1 MSAVRRIAATLL
13 LLSFY
18 SLPTLAQTA
27 RGPSTPEEREKAIK
41 ITHQLETDPLSATA
55 QEDRKWLVQWIQDVP
70 DITVNICP
78 AILPRVAESTRKFGH
93 EIWLQSMFGEAAYI
107 IQHPKSTDEDAS
119 YVAGVESALTMYQN
133 LLKVR
138 PEARWGVLDDLIEK
152 QKDGTLDRT
161 IRDLV
166 SKECSPERE
175 PA

>member
-1 MSAVRRIAATLL
+1 MSAARRFSATLL
-13 LLSFY
+13 LLSLSF
-18 SLPTLAQTA
+18 LPALAQNS

-41 ITHQLETDPLSATA
+41 IAKHLETDPLSATA
-55 QEDRKWLVQWIQDVP
+55 QDDRKWLVKWIQDIP

-93 EIWLQSMFGEAAYI
+93 EIWLQTMFGEAAYI
-107 IQHPKSTDEDAS
+107 IQHPNSTDEDAP
-119 YVAGVESALTMYQN
+119 YIAGVESALTMYQN

-138 PEARWGVLDDLIEK
+138 PEARWGALDDLLEK
-152 QKDGTLDRT
+152 EKDGTLDRT

>member
-1 MSAVRRIAATLL
+1 MSAARRTTATLL
-13 LLSFY
+13 LLSLF
-18 SLPTLAQTA
+18 SLPALAQT
-27 RGPSTPEEREKAIK
+27 RGPSTPEERAKAIK
-41 ITHQLETDPLSATA
+41 VTKQLETDPLSATA
-55 QEDRKWLVQWIQDVP
+55 QDDRKWLVKWIQDVP

-93 EIWLQSMFGEAAYI
+93 EIWLQTMFGEAAYI
-107 IQHPKSTDEDAS
+107 LQHPNSTDEDAP

-152 QKDGTLDRT
+152 QKDGSLDRT
-161 IRDLV
+161 IRDV
-166 SKECSPERE
+166 VGKECSPERE